1 VSRRDEIV
9 GAARELLERE
19 GRSAVTMRR
28 LAQGLGVQAPS
39 LYKHVSDKDELEAA
53 LADLAREELA
63 AALAGAPALDEA
75 ARRYR
80 AWALDHPHLYRL
92 ATERPLPDGVR
103 PTAGADRAESPLL
116 EVVGD
121 EHRARAA
128 WAFAHGMVELELAGR
143 LPDAAG
149 AWRAGVEAFAGAPAQ
164 ALRPAPERAV
174 FRSFR
179 VD

>member
-1 VSRRDEIV
+1 MS
-9 GAARELLERE
+9 AARELLERE

-28 LAQGLGVQAPS
+28 LADSLGVQAPS

-53 LADLAREELA
+53 LAELALEELA
-63 AALAGAPALDEA
+63 AAFAGAPSLEEA

-92 ATERPLPDGVR
+92 TTERARPDGAR
-103 PTAGADRAESPLL
+103 PAGGRDRVEAPLL
-116 EVVGD
+116 AVVGD

-143 LPDAAG
+143 VPDAAG
-149 AWRAGVEAFAGAPAQ
+149 AWRAGVEAFTGAPAR
-164 ALRPAPERAV
+164 APRPAPERSV